1 MYPYVGD
8 ERMESRKIQEVKG
21 SFYVYLPKDWC
32 LKAKIKGGSQVNVQ
46 ELKDGS
52 LIIFSGKEA
61 YKRKLSG
68 VLNIENCDPH
78 TAQVMLV
85 AGYIVGLD
93 QMNLISTRDISLE
106 FREHIENIVRTMI
119 GIEVVDETD
128 KSILIKDVSE
138 GSSIRPI
145 IQRLLNTTGYI
156 LSSVARILGNGDQ
169 REAQAIINRD
179 DDVDRYNWLVQRMV
193 HLVIENPAL
202 AKELNIL
209 PIEGLHYSHIT
220 LYIERIADHA
230 VGIAEQVLNKE
241 ITNEKLSKFVEN
253 INNLYSSLV
262 TVFISRDLSKAFEIL
277 KQKKKLKKELRD
289 LETEFPENKVIIIH
303 LERIV
308 DYCSDISENAI
319 DQAIYEAII
328 KGRTIKC

>member
-1 MYPYVGD
+1 MYPYVGV
-8 ERMESRKIQEVKG
+8 ESMESRKIQEVKG

-32 LKAKIKGGSQVNVQ
+32 SKAKIKGGSQVNVQ

-61 YKRKLSG
+61 YKRKLNG
-68 VLNIENCDPH
+68 TLNIENCEPH
-78 TAQVMLV
+78 MAHVMLV

-93 QMNLISTRDISLE
+93 QMNLVSTKEISLE
-106 FREHIENIVRTMI
+106 SREHIENIVRTMI

-138 GSSIRPI
+138 GSSIKPI

-156 LSSVARILGNGDQ
+156 LSSVVRILGNGDPK
-169 REAQAIINRD
+169 EAQAIINRD

-193 HLVIENPAL
+193 HLIIENPAL

-230 VGIAEQVLNKE
+230 LGIAEQILNKGT
-241 ITNEKLSKFVEN
+241 TNERLSKFAEN

-262 TVFISRDLSKAFEIL
+262 NVFISKNLSKAFEIL
-277 KQKKKLKKELRD
+277 DQRKSLKKELRD
-289 LETEFPENKVIIIH
+289 LEMEFPENKVIIIH
-303 LERIV
+303 LERII

-319 DQAIYEAII
+319 DLALYEAIL

>member
-1 MYPYVGD
+1 
-8 ERMESRKIQEVKG
+8 MESRKIQEVKG

-46 ELKDGS
+46 ELKDGN
-52 LIIFSGKEA
+52 LIIFSGKEI
-61 YKRKLSG
+61 YKRRLSG
-68 VLNIENCDPH
+68 TLNIENCEPH
-78 TAQVMLV
+78 MAHVMLV

-93 QMNLISTRDISLE
+93 QMNLVSTKEISLE
-106 FREHIENIVRTMI
+106 TRERIENIVRTMI

-138 GSSIRPI
+138 GASIKPI

-156 LSSVARILGNGDQ
+156 LSSVARILGNGDPK
-169 REAQAIINRD
+169 EAQAIINRD

-193 HLVIENPAL
+193 HLIIENPAL
-202 AKELNIL
+202 AKEVNIL
-209 PIEGLHYSHIT
+209 PIEGLHYSHVT

-230 VGIAEQVLNKE
+230 VGIAEQILNKR
-241 ITNEKLSKFVEN
+241 IFNEKLSKFAEN

-262 TVFISRDLSKAFEIL
+262 NVFITRNLGKAFEIL
-277 KQKKKLKKELRD
+277 DQRKNLKKELRN

-303 LERIV
+303 LERII
-308 DYCSDISENAI
+308 DYCSAISENAI
-319 DQAIYEAII
+319 DQALYEAIT
-328 KGRTIKC
+328 KGRTVKC